1 MGPKPKPLPFIVLVD
16 AKNIHHAG
24 RPESFSLKF
33 EYTPLSDSIRLY
45 IREKIVEEFSEVDQ
59 PLK

>member
-1 MGPKPKPLPFIVLVD
+1 VLVD

-45 IREKIVEEFSEVDQ
+45 ILEKIVEEFSEVDQ